1 MAVRTYTQE
10 ELEKA
15 RNALSELPDLSRDKI
30 SQAEMLDSLK
40 DQIILLSSQKGYSI
54 AEIKSALESVGVT
67 VTAKAISE
75 LLSTRKRSPGRK
87 KTNVAQT
94 EAVTG

>member
-75 LLSTRKRSPGRK
+75 LLSTRKRSSGRK